1 MKAVLTFEY
10 DTENY
15 DEVRDIKVLQNAQA
29 FKSILWDVDM
39 KLREQLKYNCE
50 LSEDAGKHLQEIRD
64 FLWDCLKEHNL
75 DLND

>member
-29 FKSILWDVDM
+29 FKSILWDIDV
-39 KLREQLKYNCE
+39 KLREQLKYNSE
-50 LSEDAGKHLQEIRD
+50 LSEDAHKHLQEIRSY
-64 FLWDCLKEHNL
+64 LWDCLKEHNL
-75 DLND
+75 DLTD